1 VVDGDLITHLQ
12 SLAELIRDGEAEVLH
27 MRHEKKAGNITQDA
41 VNETLADVE
50 YEKRLYTT
58 LRLRAE
64 ATIAGV
70 TIHDIPETD
79 RERAFR
85 MKMRGEA

>member
-1 VVDGDLITHLQ
+1 MSDLIAHLQ
-12 SLAELIRDGEAEVLH
+12 SLAELVRDGETEILH
-27 MRHEKKAGNITQDA
+27 LRHLKADKHVTQKD
-41 VNETLADVE
+41 VNEFVADVE

-70 TIHDIPETD
+70 TLADVPETD

-85 MKMRGEA
+85 ERMRGAA

>member
-1 VVDGDLITHLQ
+1 MSDLIEHLRG
-12 SLAELIRDGEAEVLH
+12 LAEVIRDGESEVLH
-27 MRHEKKAGNITQDA
+27 LRHMKAEGHVPQKE
-41 VNETLADVE
+41 VNELLADVE

-64 ATIAGV
+64 ATIAGI
-70 TIHDIPETD
+70 TIADVPETA

-85 MKMRGEA
+85 ERMSA